1 MERTRAENRFNSRR
15 KALRKRRIDR
25 QMQGHYSTTPYY
37 DNLHQYSK
45 NKVHCSCPLCSR
57 KSKNYLKIN
66 DMRKNEAMDF
76 AIKDSEE
83 EDEEES

>member
-25 QMQGHYSTTPYY
+25 QTQGHYSTTPYY

-45 NKVHCSCPLCSR
+45 NKVHCSCPICSR

>member
-15 KALRKRRIDR
+15 KALRRRRITQEVYGMKEDN
-25 QMQGHYSTTPYY
+25 PYY

-45 NKVHCSCPLCSR
+45 NKVHCSCPWCR
-57 KSKNYLKIN
+57 KSKERPKAN
-66 DMRKNEAMDF
+66 DVRKNEAMNS
-76 AIKDSEE
+76 AMEELE

>member
-15 KALRKRRIDR
+15 KALRRRRITQEVYGMKEDN
-25 QMQGHYSTTPYY
+25 PYY

-45 NKVHCSCPLCSR
+45 NKVHCSCPWCSR
-57 KSKNYLKIN
+57 KSKEHPKVN
-66 DMRKNEAMDF
+66 DVRKNEAMNS
-76 AIKDSEE
+76 AIEELE

>member
-25 QMQGHYSTTPYY
+25 QTQGHYSTTPYY

>member
-15 KALRKRRIDR
+15 KALRRRRIT
-25 QMQGHYSTTPYY
+25 QEVYGMKENPYY

-45 NKVHCSCPLCSR
+45 NKVHCSCPWCSR
-57 KSKNYLKIN
+57 KSKNYPKIN
-66 DMRKNEAMDF
+66 DMSKNEAMNS
-76 AIKDSEE
+76 AMEELE